1 VKPSRVRPY
10 VSPRAG
16 DRADRGPRPSSG
28 PPSGRGVE
36 PCRASAKKR
45 SAIDH
50 RPDADESEAVSHERP
65 KVAGAR
71 VRYPILRKAILAQ
84 QGQHLAGIATI
95 GLRLTDHRG
104 PNLRGITD
112 AQRVTQLVH
121 ELVKPRRIAGA
132 LDPDCHRS
140 AQAAVELL
148 HLVATMLEPTLS
160 HLAGL
165 SVSSTAML

>member
-1 VKPSRVRPY
+1 MSPCTMGRL
-10 VSPRAG
+10 VSDHG
-16 DRADRGPRPSSG
+16 DRARQAHNEPEHPR
-28 PPSGRGVE
+28 
-36 PCRASAKKR
+36 
-45 SAIDH
+45 D
-50 RPDADESEAVSHERP
+50 
-65 KVAGAR
+65 
-71 VRYPILRKAILAQ
+71 
-84 QGQHLAGIATI
+84 
-95 GLRLTDHRG
+95 RG

-165 SVSSTAML
+165 SVSSTATL